1 MATPAQS
8 RLPTQ
13 EHLTDPCVHCGFCL
27 STCASYRILG
37 TETDSPRGRIH
48 FLKAVE
54 AGELNLAAVADHF
67 DSCLGCYAC
76 VTACPSGVRYDQ
88 LIAQVRPRLN
98 DLQVRSPWQ
107 RLLRQALFALLPY
120 PDRLRWLLAPLR
132 CYGGSWLQTVAR
144 RSRLTRLFGP
154 EISAMEA
161 LLPPLGPSS
170 FQDGFPLLTP
180 ARAPR
185 RARVGLVLGCVQRLF
200 EPEVNAAVVRVLAA
214 NGVEVVIP
222 PRQGC
227 CGAVTDHQGETA
239 QTRALAKDLVAA
251 FARVVGPGKS
261 AGAEPLDAVL
271 VAASGCGHTLKHY
284 HRILERDTPWAEGGR
299 PFAGGVRD
307 VQEFLADL
315 GLSAPLQPLADQ
327 PLRAVIHDPC
337 HMIHGQGI
345 TAAPRQLLA
354 AIPGLTLTSP
364 LDAGVCCGS
373 AGIYNILQPEIA
385 AQLGEE
391 KCEDLTA
398 TQAQLC
404 VSANVGCTL
413 QLQQGF
419 QAAAKPLPVFHP
431 AQLLDYSI
439 RGVGLPWFSPGMAS
453 PVSKVDGDCPF
464 V

>member
-1 MATPAQS
+1 MTTSTQSHPSTPD
-8 RLPTQ
+8 
-13 EHLTDPCVHCGFCL
+13 LTDPCVHCGFCL
-27 STCASYRILG
+27 SACASYRILG

-54 AGELNLAAVADHF
+54 AGELDLASVADHF

-107 RLLRQALFALLPY
+107 QFLRQGLFALLPY
-120 PDRLRWLLAPLR
+120 PGRLRWLLGPLR
-132 CYGGSWLQTVAR
+132 WYGGSWLQTMAR
-144 RSRLTRLFGP
+144 RSRLTQLFGP
-154 EISAMEA
+154 EIAAMEA
-161 LLPPLGPSS
+161 LLPPLSS
-170 FQDGFPLLTP
+170 ASFEDGFPLVTP
-180 ARAPR
+180 AQGPR

-239 QTRALAKDLVAA
+239 HTQALAKDLVAA
-251 FARVVGPGKS
+251 FAEVVGPGKP
-261 AGAEPLDAVL
+261 ACAEPLDAIL

-284 HRILERDTPWAEGGR
+284 HRILDTDAPWAERGR
-299 PFAGGVRD
+299 QIAGGVRD
-307 VQEFLADL
+307 VQEFLAEL
-315 GLSAPLQPLADQ
+315 GLSAPLQPLGPH

-337 HMIHGQGI
+337 HMLHGQGI
-345 TAAPRQLLA
+345 SAAPRQLLA
-354 AIPGLTLTSP
+354 TIPGLTLASP

-373 AGIYNILQPEIA
+373 AGIYNIVQPEIA

-391 KCEDLTA
+391 KCADLIA
-398 TQAQLC
+398 TGAQLC
-404 VSANVGCTL
+404 VSANIGCTL
-413 QLQQGF
+413 QLRQGF
-419 QAAAKPLPVFHP
+419 QAVGAALPVLHP
-431 AQLLDYSI
+431 VQLLDCSI
-439 RGVGLPWFSPGMAS
+439 RGVGLSQLNS
-453 PVSKVDGDCPF
+453 EKDHRTSKV
-464 V
+464 

>member
-1 MATPAQS
+1 MATPTPSQ
-8 RLPTQ
+8 PPPQ
-13 EHLTDPCVHCGFCL
+13 EQLTDPCVHCGFCL
-27 STCASYRILG
+27 STCASYRVLG

-54 AGELNLAAVADHF
+54 AGEVDLAAVADHF

-98 DLQVRSPWQ
+98 HLQVRGPWQ
-107 RLLRQALFALLPY
+107 RLLRSALFALLPY
-120 PDRLRWLLAPLR
+120 PDRLRWLLKPLR
-132 CYGGSWLQTVAR
+132 RYGGSWVQTVAR

-161 LLPPLGPSS
+161 LLPPLGARS
-170 FQDGFPLLTP
+170 FQDDFPLLTP
-180 ARAPR
+180 AQGPR

-239 QTRALAKDLVAA
+239 RTRALAKDLVAA
-251 FARVVGPGKS
+251 FADVVGPGKP

-284 HRILERDTPWAEGGR
+284 HRILATDTPWAEAGR
-299 PFAGGVRD
+299 PLAGGVQD
-307 VQEFLADL
+307 VQEFLAAL
-315 GLSAPLQPLADQ
+315 GLSAPLQPLAAH

-337 HMIHGQGI
+337 HMIHGQGVA
-345 TAAPRQLLA
+345 AAPRQLLA
-354 AIPGLTLTSP
+354 AVPGLSLTSP
-364 LDAGVCCGS
+364 LDGGVCCGS

-391 KCEDLTA
+391 KCADLAA
-398 TQAQLC
+398 TNAQLC

-419 QAAAKPLPVFHP
+419 QAAGNPLPVFHP
-431 AQLLDYSI
+431 AQLLDCSI
-439 RGVGLPWFSPGMAS
+439 RGVGLPPLQADAGA
-453 PVSKVDGDCPF
+453 PVSAASLS
-464 V
+464 

>member
-1 MATPAQS
+1 MATPTQFHH
-8 RLPTQ
+8 PTQ
-13 EHLTDPCVHCGFCL
+13 DLTDPCVHCGFCL

-48 FLKAVE
+48 FLKA
-54 AGELNLAAVADHF
+54 AAADELSLADVADHF

-88 LIAQVRPRLN
+88 LIAQVRPQLN
-98 DLQVRSPWQ
+98 ALPVRSPWQ

-120 PDRLRWLLAPLR
+120 PGRLRWLLAPLR

-154 EISAMEA
+154 EIGAMER
-161 LLPPLGPSS
+161 LLPPLSAAS
-170 FQDGFPLLTP
+170 FRDDLPLLTP
-180 ARAPR
+180 AQGQR

-227 CGAVTDHQGETA
+227 CGAVTDHQGESA
-239 QTRALAKDLVAA
+239 HTRALAKDLVAT
-251 FARVVGPGKS
+251 FAGAVGVGRP
-261 AGAEPLDAVL
+261 AGAEPLDVVL
-271 VAASGCGHTLKHY
+271 VAASGCGHTLKQY
-284 HRILERDTPWAEGGR
+284 YRILETDTPWTEAGR
-299 PFAGGVRD
+299 PFAGGVKD
-307 VQEFLADL
+307 VQEFLAEL
-315 GLSAPLQPLADQ
+315 GLSAPLQPLAPH

-337 HMIHGQGI
+337 HMLHGQGI
-345 TAAPRQLLA
+345 ADAPRQLLA

-373 AGIYNILQPEIA
+373 AGIYNIVQPEIA
-385 AQLGEE
+385 SQLGEE
-391 KCEDLTA
+391 KCADLLA
-398 TQAQLC
+398 TGAQLC

-413 QLQQGF
+413 QLRQGF
-419 QAAAKPLPVFHP
+419 QAMATPLPVFHP
-431 AQLLDYSI
+431 MQVLDCSI
-439 RGVGLPWFSPGMAS
+439 RGVGLAQLSPGLAP
-453 PVSKVDGDCPF
+453 PVPAADG
-464 V
+464 